1 MMYSKSFVPV
11 KTELWFTVLVN
22 GSLYY
27 DNKFA
32 VHGGSISSQ
41 VINKLKWNAII
52 DIYVRVVNFEGI

>member
-27 DNKFA
+27 DNKFD
-32 VHGGSISSQ
+32 VHGGSSSSQ
-41 VINKLKWNAII
+41 VINKLKWNVII